1 MMNRRL
7 FTHYEC
13 NIILSEAMYPTLSI
27 MEVLLRNALS
37 RQLSLFMGRTDWYV
51 SVANVPGLAD
61 LNKPI
66 SQAQKM
72 ISGRGET
79 ITPSKVTAELTLGFW
94 TTLLNRNY
102 ELILWKD
109 LRKAFPYMP
118 KEQRQRKKI
127 AAYLNR
133 FRHLRNRVDH
143 NEAICWNLQKVTDIH
158 SDLLKVMGWIDKD
171 IPSWV
176 NHLDR
181 FNIVVNEI
189 KIRLNIQ

>member
-1 MMNRRL
+1 
-7 FTHYEC
+7 
-13 NIILSEAMYPTLSI
+13 
-27 MEVLLRNALS
+27 
-37 RQLSLFMGRTDWYV
+37 
-51 SVANVPGLAD
+51 
-61 LNKPI
+61 
-66 SQAQKM
+66 
-72 ISGRGET
+72 
-79 ITPSKVTAELTLGFW
+79 
-94 TTLLNRNY
+94 
-102 ELILWKD
+102 
-109 LRKAFPYMP
+109 MP

-133 FRHLRNRVDH
+133 FRHLRNHVDH

>member
-1 MMNRRL
+1 MQRKSDSYGL
-7 FTHYEC
+7 EHYSYKQKPGVITSI
-13 NIILSEAMYPTLSI
+13 NIWE
-27 MEVLLRNALS
+27 RAL
-37 RQLSLFMGRTDWYV
+37 
-51 SVANVPGLAD
+51 PGQHCKDKNKMAYDKIFFEKD